1 MTPPYI
7 GQIIMTGFGFTP
19 RDFAPCNG
27 QRLSIQKYPE
37 LFQVIGTLYGGDGVR
52 DFAVPNLQ
60 GATPVGAG
68 ASADPGWTPTPY
80 ALNDSGGAE
89 TVVLKPDQVA
99 GHTHGAQLA
108 VANDANQRP
117 PANAQLAVSS
127 AANPTLV
134 YGAADASVELAANTV
149 TSVGASAG
157 HPNMQ
162 PFRVVNFCIA
172 LRGVKPAPR

>member
-7 GQIIMTGFGFTP
+7 GQIIMTGFSFTP

-52 DFAVPNLQ
+52 DFALPNLQ
-60 GATPVGAG
+60 GATPIGAG
-68 ASADPGWTPTPY
+68 VSADPGWTPTPY

-89 TVVLKPDQVA
+89 TVALKPDQVT
-99 GHTHGAQLA
+99 GHTHGAQTA
-108 VANDANQRP
+108 ASNGANQRQP
-117 PANAQLAVSS
+117 GKAQLATSSISTTLMYGPANATVQ
-127 AANPTLV
+127 
-134 YGAADASVELAANTV
+134 LAANTV
-149 TSVGASAG
+149 TTVGGVG

-162 PFRVVNFCIA
+162 PFSVINFCIA
-172 LRGVKPAPR
+172 LYGIKPAPR